1 MPLERC
7 MQSSSGSKEA
17 GLCHS
22 LAEGQGKIPAAG
34 LTCSSR
40 LGYSAAQR
48 AKIARFFRFV
58 SSLEP
63 VGRARIRKEVFVA
76 SHFLQEIKQR
86 RTFGIISHPDAGKT
100 TLTEKLLLFGGAIQ
114 LAGAI
119 KARKAGRHAT
129 SDWMKVE
136 QERGISVTTSVMKFG
151 HRGFEINL
159 LDTPGH
165 QDFSEDTYRV
175 LTAVDSALMVID
187 SAKGVETQTEK
198 LMAVCR
204 MRNSPVITFIN
215 KLDREGL
222 APLDLLSDIEEKL
235 QIECAPMSWPIG
247 MGKRFRGV
255 YNLYR
260 KELRLFQSGAARKT
274 EQVVVIKDLTD
285 RQLDELLGSQADEL
299 RGDIELLEGAANPF
313 EIREYLKGNQTPVFF
328 GSAINNFGVEE
339 LLDAL
344 VELAPAP
351 GPRQTETRLVR
362 PDEEAFSGFVF
373 KVQANMDPAHRD
385 RIAFLRICSG
395 RFQRGMKVRHHR
407 IGKDVNLSQAIIF
420 MAQDRA
426 NVEEAFPGDIIG
438 LHNHGT
444 IKVGDT
450 FSDKEPLKFTGIPS
464 FAAEHFRRVRLK
476 SPLKAKQLEKG
487 LKQLSEEGAIQVF
500 RPLVSND
507 YIVGAVGILQF
518 DVTMERLKNEYSV
531 DAVYESVDYAT
542 ARWVSG
548 KDPKKF
554 AEFEKKNHA
563 HLAYDAEG
571 NLSFLAPS
579 EWRLGYVMEQWPDID
594 FAKTREHQ

>member
-1 MPLERC
+1 MRYIPLE
-7 MQSSSGSKEA
+7 K
-17 GLCHS
+17 
-22 LAEGQGKIPAAG
+22 
-34 LTCSSR
+34 
-40 LGYSAAQR
+40 R
-48 AKIARFFRFV
+48 AFSPFFLSITKDKRD
-58 SSLEP
+58 
-63 VGRARIRKEVFVA
+63 EVNL
-76 SHFLQEIKQR
+76 SNHFLQEIEKR

-114 LAGAI
+114 MAGAI
-119 KARKAGRHAT
+119 KARKSARHAT

-151 HRGFEINL
+151 HRDCEINL

-204 MRNSPVITFIN
+204 MRNTPVITFIN
-215 KLDREGL
+215 KMDREGQY
-222 APLDLLSDIEEKL
+222 PLDLLSDVEDKL

-247 MGKRFRGV
+247 MGKRFKGV

-260 KELRLFQSGAARKT
+260 KELRLFRPGEERRT
-274 EQVVVIKDLTD
+274 EDVRVIKDIHD
-285 RQLDELLGSQADEL
+285 SQLDELLGSAADEL
-299 RGDIELLEGAANPF
+299 REDIELLEGAANPF
-313 EIREYLKGNQTPVFF
+313 DLEEYLKGNQTPVFF

-344 VELAPAP
+344 VDLAPAP
-351 GPRQTETRLVR
+351 GPRQAQSRKVA
-362 PDEEAFSGFVF
+362 PQEEAFSGFVF

-407 IGKDVNLSQAIIF
+407 IGKEVSLSKAIIF

-426 NVEEAFPGDIIG
+426 NVEEAYPGDIIG

-450 FSDKEPLKFTGIPS
+450 FTDKELLKFTGIPS

-487 LKQLSEEGAIQVF
+487 LKQLSEEGAVQVF
-500 RPLVSND
+500 RPLISND
-507 YIVGAVGILQF
+507 YIVGAVGVLQF
-518 DVTMERLKNEYSV
+518 DVTMERLKTEYGV
-531 DAVYESVDYAT
+531 DAIYENVDFAT
-542 ARWVSG
+542 ARWVGSS
-548 KDPKKF
+548 DPKKL
-554 AEFEKKNHA
+554 AEFEKKSQA
-563 HLAYDAEG
+563 SLALDAEG
-571 NLSFLAPS
+571 NLSYLAPS

-594 FAKTREHQ
+594 FAKTREHD